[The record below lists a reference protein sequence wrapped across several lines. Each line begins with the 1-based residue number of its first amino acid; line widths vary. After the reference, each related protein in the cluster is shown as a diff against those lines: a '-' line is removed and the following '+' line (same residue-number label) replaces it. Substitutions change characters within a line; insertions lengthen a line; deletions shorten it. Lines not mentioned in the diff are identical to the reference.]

1 MRVRPSVNNCATV
14 CNTLLCN
21 PWCCCM
27 AIFTN
32 MHAWVLQLI
41 WSDLHAHHLF
51 RITINSIRTN
61 TNAETIR
68 PARSAHHF
76 PRMPWSP
83 RSRMHSL
90 VKWQELRHN
99 LGKALPLWC
108 CLSTCLTLLACRP
121 SLYSLNPS
129 QLCNYESP
137 ADHLLFK
144 LLTFNL
150 NRWLPIILLDFL

>member
-1 MRVRPSVNNCATV
+1 MRVRPSVNPCASV
-14 CNTLLCN
+14 CNTLPCN
-21 PWCCCM
+21 PAQVLHLGTRTESSSSYSYATNHLRQKILPWCCCM
-27 AIFTN
+27 AIFVN
-32 MHAWVLQLI
+32 MHARVLQLI
-41 WSDLHAHHLF
+41 WSD
-51 RITINSIRTN
+51 
-61 TNAETIR
+61 
-68 PARSAHHF
+68 HF